1 MLFRVGTVLELPETV
16 ARRRYLR
23 AAVRRRLREWITL
36 SVPVALIYF
45 LPTIVMQRIMA
56 MTFAGVLLLNLF
68 FGWTGI
74 GWLAMML
81 WALLS
86 APRYYLA
93 PAPQYYPYAGWRR

>member
-1 MLFRVGTVLELPETV
+1 M
-16 ARRRYLR
+16 
-23 AAVRRRLREWITL
+23 ITL
-36 SVPVALIYF
+36 SVLALIYF
-45 LPTIVMQRIMA
+45 LPTIVAANRGHDV
-56 MTFAGVLLLNLF
+56 AGVLLLNLF